1 MTSKTVVF
9 LTATRADFGK
19 LKSLITATIASEL
32 DLEVHIAV
40 TGMHLSTKHGNTVRE
55 VEKAFPGI
63 RIHMFNN
70 MSRPNLME
78 LTLAKSIEGLSQVI
92 QDVKPDLLV
101 VHGDRVEALAGAIAG
116 ALSNI
121 LVAHVEGGEVSGT
134 IDELMRHATSK
145 MSHAHLVANQ
155 KAAGTLVQLGESEE
169 SIFVIGSP
177 DIDLMSPDLLPSIES
192 TKTRYG
198 IHFDRYIIILLHPVT
213 TDEAETRLLTAA
225 VRGFILQN
233 PESNFILCGPN
244 NDAGSEQIWELVED
258 CSELKNVLSFPSIR
272 FEYFISLLKN
282 ARMILGNSSAG
293 VREAPYLSTPCINL
307 GTRQNLRA
315 ESEWIIDVLKPT
327 ADSISSAAH
336 SAGAMKLAPHAEFG
350 DGNSGKLFAELLT
363 KSSFWALPIQ
373 KTFVKKA

>member
-1 MTSKTVVF
+1 MPTKTVVF

-19 LKSLITATIASEL
+19 LKSLITAAIASDL

-63 RIHMFNN
+63 RTHMFNN

-78 LTLAKSIEGLSQVI
+78 LTLSKSIEGLSQVI

-134 IDELMRHATSK
+134 IDELLRHATSK

-155 KAAGTLVQLGESEE
+155 KAAETLVQLGESEK

-177 DIDLMSPDLLPSIES
+177 DIDLMAPDILPSIES

-198 IHFDRYIIILLHPVT
+198 IHFDEYIIVLIHPVT
-213 TDEAETRLLTAA
+213 TDEGETMLLTEA
-225 VRGFILQN
+225 VREYIFQN
-233 PESNFILCGPN
+233 PKSNFVICGPN
-244 NDAGSEQIWELVED
+244 NDAGSEQIWELID
-258 CSELKNVLSFPSIR
+258 HCAELKNVLSFPSIR

-282 ARMILGNSSAG
+282 AQMILGNSSAG
-293 VREAPYLSTPCINL
+293 VREAPFLSTPCINL
-307 GTRQNLRA
+307 GSRQNLRA
-315 ESEWIIDVLKPT
+315 ESQWIIDVLKPT
-327 ADSISSAAH
+327 EDSISAAASSARALN
-336 SAGAMKLAPHAEFG
+336 LAPHAEFG

-363 KSSFWALPIQ
+363 KSSFWSLPIQ